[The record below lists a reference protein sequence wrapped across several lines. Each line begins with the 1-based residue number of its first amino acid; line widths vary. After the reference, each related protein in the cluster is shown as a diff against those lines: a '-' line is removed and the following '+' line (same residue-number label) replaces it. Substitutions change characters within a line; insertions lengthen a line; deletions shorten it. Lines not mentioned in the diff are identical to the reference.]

1 MDYIIVDTKT
11 GTVVKSKTKTLQGL
25 RKYADKLDL
34 QYGAIRYIIIKKV

>member
-11 GTVVKSKTKTLQGL
+11 GSVVKSKAKTLRGL

-34 QYGAIRYIIIKKV
+34 QYGVVRYIINKV